1 MENLSRFNLND
12 IGSDCLKEI
21 LKLLQIRCIDQL
33 TLSARDYFGVEH
45 ACTWRIIYRH
55 TSKLGLEKNPNL
67 SMRKAGLAIRKPRL
81 GIEKKSDPKL
91 HSKLQ
96 RLD

>member
-1 MENLSRFNLND
+1 MYIVTLRTSAGDISPSDWEAVTFVCKHMENLSRFNLND

-45 ACTWRIIYRH
+45 VLGVLYIGILRNSDLKKIRIC
-55 TSKLGLEKNPNL
+55 L
-67 SMRKAGLAIRKPRL
+67 
-81 GIEKKSDPKL
+81 
-91 HSKLQ
+91 
-96 RLD
+96 